1 MLFGGVEIGEQVEN
15 LVQHLDVPL
24 VRLVD
29 LVDRNDRAE
38 ADLERLRHHEF
49 CLRHR
54 AFGGVHQH
62 DGAVHHVEYALHLAA
77 KIGVARRVDDVDAG
91 VLPLDGRN
99 LRKDGYA
106 ALAFQ
111 IVRIHRAFGHALVLA
126 ERAGLFQEHVDE
138 RRLAMIDVG
147 NNGDVAQRHV
157 EPRLSESHVTMREF
171 ALDVRQR
178 RVRVNGHRGFC
189 AACAATRSV
198 MSAIADARG

>member
-1 MLFGGVEIGEQVEN
+1 MLFGGVEIGEQIEN
-15 LVQHLDVPL
+15 LVQHLDMPL

-29 LVDRNDRAE
+29 LVDRNDGAE

-54 AFGGVHQH
+54 PFRRIDEH
-62 DGAVHHVEYALHLAA
+62 DGAIHHVQDALHLAA
-77 KIGVARRVDDVDAG
+77 EVRVSRRIDDVDAG
-91 VLPLDGRN
+91 VLPLDGRD
-99 LRKDGYA
+99 LRKDGNA
-106 ALAFQ
+106 ALAFKV
-111 IVRIHRAFGHALVLA
+111 VRIHGTLGHALVVA

-171 ALDVRQR
+171 ALDVRHR
-178 RVRVNGHRGFC
+178 RVRVNGQRWFC
-189 AACAATRSV
+189 AACVATRSA
-198 MSAIADARG
+198 SG